1 MVPAHVFKHLLLSAG
16 DTWKESQWPMQR
28 HPAGSDPY
36 LNENIVPDRWEPFFF
51 FLFGGVLELAEYE
64 ALWENIFP
72 PIWSYLGLSKLS

>member
-16 DTWKESQWPMQR
+16 DTWKESQWPTQR

-51 FLFGGVLELAEYE
+51 FSFLEEFWSWQNMKHYGKTFFLLFE
-64 ALWENIFP
+64 AI
-72 PIWSYLGLSKLS
+72 